1 MFSDWYKDGV
11 RPKGLC
17 VFVNVKWCRYNEKQ
31 VGFNQTLAVELLY
44 ILAIQFLILH
54 PRELKVNWKQDTE
67 EILTRSPF
75 IEALLLITNA
85 CKEPKCSSTVDRE
98 KYDKYGS
105 IILKNIICLGKK
117 GKQSYHMLQ
126 QWWAT
131 RCKAIRIT
139 SQKEITTLW
148 FHLRGAKFMK
158 IEARMVAVRDWE
170 KTEPKCRV

>member
-31 VGFNQTLAVELLY
+31 VGFHQTLAVELLY
-44 ILAIQFLILH
+44 ILAIQFLI
-54 PRELKVNWKQDTE
+54 PASKRAESELKAGHGGDSYTA
-67 EILTRSPF
+67 PF

-85 CKEPKCSSTVDRE
+85 CKEPKCSSTVDRD